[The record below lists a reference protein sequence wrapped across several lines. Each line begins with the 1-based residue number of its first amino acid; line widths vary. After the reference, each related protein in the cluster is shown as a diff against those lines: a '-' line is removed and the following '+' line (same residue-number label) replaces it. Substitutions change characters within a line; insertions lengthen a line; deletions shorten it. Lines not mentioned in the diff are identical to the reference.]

1 MALKQ
6 HESGFITWD
15 LRYLIVK
22 KTTYC
27 DDHERDDVVEYS
39 GKSIRKLI
47 AFGCL
52 YKDNALTPKAA
63 ASLLTDHES
72 HSANKIIV
80 KFS

>member
-1 MALKQ
+1 MWEFEVLDRK
-6 HESGFITWD
+6 
-15 LRYLIVK
+15 K
-22 KTTYC
+22 KTSC

-47 AFGCL
+47 AFGSL